1 MASRSPSRVYG
12 MSGKTTTGEI
22 LHNDHYAA
30 ERFCC
35 LSPRPHA
42 RNPCAQQLCKRHPS
56 KSHLP
61 VRILHAQPASAVS
74 VAFFREHWKAGHWG
88 KRASK
93 SSVSCCLPRTVMYI
107 TDSAAYTELES
118 ATRRQGG
125 RWSGLSSRIVF
136 LLTRPSFAIRR
147 CAGTAVCE
155 VDPLDLVETIR
166 EGVLVLDP
174 DRTDRFAHRS
184 FGEFTS
190 RDTPRDK
197 EGWQ

>member
-1 MASRSPSRVYG
+1 
-12 MSGKTTTGEI
+12 
-22 LHNDHYAA
+22 
-30 ERFCC
+30 
-35 LSPRPHA
+35 
-42 RNPCAQQLCKRHPS
+42 
-56 KSHLP
+56 
-61 VRILHAQPASAVS
+61 
-74 VAFFREHWKAGHWG
+74 
-88 KRASK
+88 
-93 SSVSCCLPRTVMYI
+93 MYI